1 MYSCLEI
8 TQIQLEYAVSLTDIL
23 ENIID
28 DVLALKFK
36 DGNIT
41 AALIERLSEVQKRVK
56 NGCSES
62 LQLNA
67 VVAAFVLARDEIFN

>member
-1 MYSCLEI
+1 M
-8 TQIQLEYAVSLTDIL
+8 EYAVSLTDIL